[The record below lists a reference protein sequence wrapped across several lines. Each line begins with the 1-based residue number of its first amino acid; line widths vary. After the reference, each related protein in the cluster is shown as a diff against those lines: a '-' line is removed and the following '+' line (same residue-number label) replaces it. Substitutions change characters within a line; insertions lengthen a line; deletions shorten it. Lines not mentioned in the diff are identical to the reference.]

1 MLKKKL
7 AGIVLVGAIVCSVPV
22 AVFAENV
29 QVDTTAAST
38 TKFHPMKQ
46 LLVEKAQAFGIATD
60 GKTGQEIKTELKAAA
75 TAKQTEHLNAAAAKL
90 GISTDG
96 KTAEQLKTEIQAA
109 ITVKLQAEATKL
121 GVSADG
127 KTNKELR
134 AALKAAREAKRSSVV
149 NKRAAKLGISTDGK
163 TTEQVFA
170 EIESALQ
177 AKWAKQAAK

>member
-22 AVFAENV
+22 AAFAENV
-29 QVDTTAAST
+29 QGDTTVSSA

-46 LLVEKAQAFGIATD
+46 LLEEKAQAFGIATD
-60 GKTGQEIKTELKAAA
+60 GKTGKEI
-75 TAKQTEHLNAAAAKL
+75 
-90 GISTDG
+90 
-96 KTAEQLKTEIQAA
+96 
-109 ITVKLQAEATKL
+109 
-121 GVSADG
+121 
-127 KTNKELR
+127 R
-134 AALKAAREAKRSSVV
+134 AALHAAKEAKKAAKQAKVAAAV